1 MVAERN
7 ADRVRIAS
15 AARRTLSLTGLL
27 CAVILELGCGPA
39 DDPTPLGN
47 TGPGTTVARINILTG
62 PASITVGD
70 TARYTAAAYDNANNV
85 LPVTLDWHSSN
96 TIVLS
101 MNAATGE
108 GIGIESGE
116 SVVFA
121 TAGVA
126 RSNNRVTRVNSKP
139 AFP

>member
-7 ADRVRIAS
+7 ADRIGIAS
-15 AARRTLSLTGLL
+15 ASRQARALPALL
-27 CAVILELGCGPA
+27 CAVILTLGCSPA
-39 DDPTPLGN
+39 DDPAPLGN

-70 TARYTAAAYDNANNV
+70 TARYAAAAFDNANNV

-96 TIVLS
+96 TVVLS
-101 MNAATGE
+101 MNSATGE
-108 GIGIESGE
+108 GIGLEAGE

-121 TAGVA
+121 TAGAA

>member
-7 ADRVRIAS
+7 ADHIGIAS
-15 AARRTLSLTGLL
+15 ASRRARIMPALLS
-27 CAVILELGCGPA
+27 AVIMALGCGPA
-39 DDPTPLGN
+39 DDPAPLGN
-47 TGPGTTVARINILTG
+47 TGPGTTVARIDILSG

-70 TARYTAAAYDNANNV
+70 TARYTAVAVDNANYV

-101 MNAATGE
+101 MNSATGE
-108 GIGIESGE
+108 GIGLEAGE

-121 TAGVA
+121 TAGAA
-126 RSNNRVTRVNSKP
+126 RSNNRVTRVNAKP